1 MISIGF
7 CKKPHG
13 VGGELKVRIE
23 AEYLED
29 FLQAEVIFLDINSKQ
44 VPYFIEKIRPGNE
57 LLVKLEDVDSRE
69 AAAALN
75 GKEMFLREED
85 IHTGEEEE
93 DDEDLAYEDLVGYEI
108 IETDLGSI
116 GKIEDV
122 LDYPQ
127 QMMALLTYQEREI
140 LIPLNEYLIQDIDVE
155 NQKIIM
161 ELPEGL
167 LEL

>member
-7 CKKPHG
+7 CRKPHG
-13 VGGELKVRIE
+13 VGGELKVQIE

-29 FLQAEVIFLDINSKQ
+29 FLQAEVIFLDITGKQ
-44 VPYFIEKIRPGNE
+44 VPYFIEKIRPGSE
-57 LLVKLEDVDSRE
+57 ILVKLEDVDSRE

-75 GKEMFLREED
+75 GKEMLMREED
-85 IHTGEEEE
+85 VHTGEEEE
-93 DDEDLAYEDLVGYEI
+93 NEEDLAYEDLVGYEI
-108 IETDLGSI
+108 IETDLGLI

-122 LDYPQ
+122 LEYPQ
-127 QMMALLTYQEREI
+127 QMMALLIYQEREI
-140 LIPLNEYLIQDIDVE
+140 LIPLNEYLIQDIDIE
-155 NQKIIM
+155 NQQIIM